1 MPISDTAVGRLS
13 GISVFPHAMLASLF
27 FCASK
32 GVGYHEY
39 KALSRLHIS
48 CMDKSA
54 VGHDGMVRMGG
65 RLYSH
70 IAEGVTCDQ
79 TSFSGGALL

>member
-1 MPISDTAVGRLS
+1 
-13 GISVFPHAMLASLF
+13 MLASLF

-32 GVGYHEY
+32 SVGYYEY
-39 KALSRLHIS
+39 KVLAGLHIS
-48 CMDKSA
+48 CMDKSP
-54 VGHDGMVRMGG
+54 VGHDGMVRKDG